1 MAQIS
6 TYLPLLAIL
15 GDATVFR
22 APLGR
27 HLSLLRSCLDQDR
40 IFGLRV
46 RHDLLQLLESNSFLY
61 YPSISV
67 LRLYVIRAA
76 WPAMLH

>member
-6 TYLPLLAIL
+6 TYLPLFAIL
-15 GDATVFR
+15 RDAAVFR

-27 HLSLLRSCLDQDR
+27 HLSLLRSRLDQDR

-46 RHDLLQLLESNSFLY
+46 GHDLLQLLESRSFLY
-61 YPSISV
+61 YPGIGV

-76 WPAMLH
+76 RPAMLH

>member
-6 TYLPLLAIL
+6 TSLPLLAIL
-15 GDATVFR
+15 RDATVFR

-40 IFGLRV
+40 VLGLGV
-46 RHDLLQLLESNSFLY
+46 RHDLLQLLESNSFLND
-61 YPSISV
+61 PGIS
-67 LRLYVIRAA
+67 LLGLYVIRAA
-76 WPAMLH
+76 RPAMLY